1 MMLHRPIQ
9 EPPQRLTRPLGQ
21 LPNRKVAPSTA
32 RRTSPTTTPIT
43 TAGMA
48 AGRAQ
53 SGHTAVEDTD
63 GIRSASTTRPQ
74 KAKRL
79 RPFARM
85 PQTITHGPINQMKS
99 RTLPMSKKGTP
110 RIRCVIPI
118 RNPGMSSLPAIT
130 RERQRICAPFRRA
143 APQATRRPSKD
154 ATHDGRAA
162 VQVTPGA
169 MSLVKVQA
177 KPGNL
182 GDTIQRVSG

>member
-1 MMLHRPIQ
+1 MLHRPIQ
-9 EPPQRLTRPLGQ
+9 EPLQCPARPLGQ
-21 LPNRKVAPSTA
+21 LPPRKVAPSTA
-32 RRTSPTTTPIT
+32 RRTSPTSTSTT

-48 AGRAQ
+48 PGKVRAR
-53 SGHTAVEDTD
+53 SGHPTAKSKENIMNV
-63 GIRSASTTRPQ
+63 STPRPQ

-79 RPFARM
+79 IARI
-85 PQTITHGPINQMKS
+85 PLLSTHGPSNQKKS